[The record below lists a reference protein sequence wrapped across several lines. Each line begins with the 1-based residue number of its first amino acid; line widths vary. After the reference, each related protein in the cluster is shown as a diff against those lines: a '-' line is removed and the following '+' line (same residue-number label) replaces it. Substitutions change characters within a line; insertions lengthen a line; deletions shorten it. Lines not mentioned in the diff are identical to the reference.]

1 MTEFPSDGEPSMVQ
15 AVNLRRLRRNIYM
28 MPKIRSTP
36 RAPAKAAPAM
46 APGRTALVDGLTVG
60 VGGEVL
66 DEEVLDDEEVLSDEE
81 VLNDIEVLD
90 DEEVVHEL
98 VAKDEVGLI
107 SVYLHPKLVEKIG
120 LIYERT
126 QTLDGLRPHMFP
138 HRKQILRAYVLY
150 SPTPWIPRRVWMSQ
164 SLGPLADGDQQGRPI
179 GRVRNPM
186 KFRRSLRT
194 AIVASKNRWLY
205 LFYRVDKDMVQL
217 DRTHVPTRK
226 YEGRCRRWVLCKHVR
241 AILRSGPC
249 FWGFINNSWVPI
261 VHANVM

>member
-126 QTLDGLRPHMFP
+126 QTLDGLRPHMFL
-138 HRKQILRAYVLY
+138 HRIQILREYVLY
-150 SPTPWIPRRVWMSQ
+150 SPTPWSSRRVRISQ
-164 SLGPLADGDQQGRPI
+164 SLGPPALHLVDCDQQGRQI
-179 GRVRNPM
+179 ERVRNPM
-186 KFRRSLRT
+186 KFRRSLCM
-194 AIVASKNRWLY
+194 AIVARKNRWLY
-205 LFYRVDKDMVQL
+205 LFYRVDKNMLQL
-217 DRTHVPTRK
+217 DRIHVPTRK
-226 YEGRCRRWVLCKHVR
+226 YEGRCRRCVLCEHVR
-241 AILRSGPC
+241 AILRPGPC
-249 FWGFINNSWVPI
+249 FWGFINDS
-261 VHANVM
+261 